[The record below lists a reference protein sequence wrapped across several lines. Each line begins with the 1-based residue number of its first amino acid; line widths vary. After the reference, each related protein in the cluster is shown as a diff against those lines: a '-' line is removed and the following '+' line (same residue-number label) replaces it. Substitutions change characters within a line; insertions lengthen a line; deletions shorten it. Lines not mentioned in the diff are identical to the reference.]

1 MYVKKLYPGCEM
13 DPHRFFIKRKQTP
26 RTLAHAREGQALRRA
41 QRGVFFSPSSLKFAS
56 DEIRTQDLLG
66 ARRYRAGL
74 AISTARPFA
83 GSMYVT
89 SIARFLT
96 R

>member
-1 MYVKKLYPGCEM
+1 MPVRAKLCGE
-13 DPHRFFIKRKQTP
+13 HN
-26 RTLAHAREGQALRRA
+26 ES
-41 QRGVFFSPSSLKFAS
+41 FFSPNSLKFAS

-83 GSMYVT
+83 KKLYPGEET
-89 SIARFLT
+89 APPFFH
-96 R
+96 

>member
-1 MYVKKLYPGCEM
+1 M
-13 DPHRFFIKRKQTP
+13 KQHGNP

-41 QRGVFFSPSSLKFAS
+41 QREDFFSPSSLKFAS

-83 GSMYVT
+83 IVCHVKCYFTTIKYEQEMTWPHLYKFH
-89 SIARFLT
+89 IIYYF
-96 R
+96 